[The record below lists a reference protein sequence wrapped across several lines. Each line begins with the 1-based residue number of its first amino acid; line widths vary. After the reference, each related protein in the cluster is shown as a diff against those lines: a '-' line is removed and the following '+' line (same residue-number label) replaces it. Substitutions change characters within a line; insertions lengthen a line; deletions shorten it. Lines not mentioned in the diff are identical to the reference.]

1 MNHAKPAA
9 IAALVCLFACMSA
22 TLSWAQSGSLGA
34 AGETRLDGKTWVSFN
49 APSGLRVLAASPLP
63 EYALPRLERVAAAV
77 AAWSSISAT
86 ELRADYSGQADGDDY
101 VVLVSSVRSGQS
113 DYAKN
118 VNSGIRL
125 RFTGALVY
133 DFRVK
138 ADDYFVRVRGVL
150 MDDASLAGEIAKAA
164 DDPADYI
171 AERDPAWAAGR
182 IMELEASITKSQE
195 TMQSLEEAASES
207 MENLR
212 KALAAQMNKG
222 LFGPPKPVAA
232 EVIALVQELKKTSA
246 AATRA
251 DAAALAKERG
261 IKASAKELEAIFRVW
276 YSE

>member
-9 IAALVCLFACMSA
+9 IAALICLFAGMSA
-22 TLSWAQSGSLGA
+22 APSWAESGSLGA
-34 AGETRLDGKTWVSFN
+34 AGETRLDGKTWVTFTTPN
-49 APSGLRVLAASPLP
+49 GLRVLAASPLP
-63 EYALPRLERVAAAV
+63 EYALPRLERVTAAV
-77 AAWSSISAT
+77 ESWTAIRAT

-101 VVLVSSVRSGQS
+101 IVLVSSVRSGQS

-138 ADDYFVRVRGVL
+138 AADYFVRVRGVL

-164 DDPADYI
+164 DDPAGYI

-182 IMELEASITKSQE
+182 IGELEASITVSLE
-195 TMQSLEEAASES
+195 TMQGLRDASAGS

-212 KALAAQMNKG
+212 KALAAHMNRG
-222 LFGPPKPVAA
+222 LFGPPKPVTT
-232 EVIALVQELKKTSA
+232 EVIALVHELKKTSA
-246 AATRA
+246 GATRA
-251 DAAALAKERG
+251 DAAALAKERA
-261 IKASAKELEAIFRVW
+261 IKASAKELDAIFRVW